1 MLDSNERIGK
11 SKSNRNGK
19 GVQMLF
25 EQLNPDLPN
34 LTAANLLPHT
44 ARKRRGPRPGGK
56 AKMLSSADLQRV
68 YDFVFGKRRSKE
80 ADLVKLLLSSMA
92 ALRACEI
99 SDLRVA
105 DVTNPDGSTSNTI
118 QIRPNGT
125 KGKKGRE
132 VPICPEL
139 KDAINAFR
147 KRYPN
152 SEWLAISQRYNKW
165 KHQSPNAVSAWFIWF
180 YKQCGLEGC
189 SSHSGRRTFITRLAR
204 DLGPDNS
211 LRDLQVVVGHA
222 RLDTTQAYITVSKDV
237 RKLVN
242 RIGPLLS
249 KPEGEQ

>member
-1 MLDSNERIGK
+1 MLDSNKGLGK
-11 SKSNRNGK
+11 FKYNINGK
-19 GVQMLF
+19 GVQIIF
-25 EQLNPDLPN
+25 HGFNPDLPN
-34 LTAANLLPHT
+34 LTAAKLLPR
-44 ARKRRGPRPGGK
+44 ARRSHRGSRPGGK
-56 AKMLSSADLQRV
+56 AKMLTSAELKRV
-68 YDFVFGKRRSKE
+68 QEFILKRPSKE
-80 ADLVKLLLSSMA
+80 ADLVKLLLSVMA

-99 SDLRVA
+99 SKLRVA
-105 DVTNPDGSTSNTI
+105 DVTNPDGSTANFI

-139 KDAINAFR
+139 KDAINAYR
-147 KRYPN
+147 KRYPD
-152 SEWLAISQRYNKW
+152 SEWLAVSHRYKKW
-165 KHQSPNAVSAWFIWF
+165 KHQSPNAVTVWFHWL
-180 YKQCGLEGC
+180 YKECGLQGC

-249 KPEGEQ
+249 QPEGEQ